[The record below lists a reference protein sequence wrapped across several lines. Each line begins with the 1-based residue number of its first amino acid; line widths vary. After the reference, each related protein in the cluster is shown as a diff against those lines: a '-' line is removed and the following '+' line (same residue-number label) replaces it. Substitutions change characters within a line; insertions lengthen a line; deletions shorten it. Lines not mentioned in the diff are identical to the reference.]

1 MGLDVSCN
9 TRLGFPVQKADF
21 VTEMRA
27 DFRVCDNG
35 HRAPDGR
42 AKFCSECGAP
52 FREACLQEPTARL
65 VRYAN
70 AIGREPADLWD
81 EWWPEDYW
89 CPPEPDD
96 GEVGLHDVRALQ
108 CSEDDGGEEP
118 VLIIGVALKGTGS
131 HRRAE
136 RGDVAGI
143 SLDEFNAALR
153 AVQKRAKEL
162 EMQNRPIGL
171 YTCTYASY

>member
-21 VTEMRA
+21 VTEMKA

-52 FREACLQEPTARL
+52 FRDASLREPTARL

-70 AIGREPADLWD
+70 KVGREPVDLWD

-89 CPPEPDD
+89 CPPEPDN
-96 GEVGLHDVRALQ
+96 GELGFHDVRALQ
-108 CSEDDGGEEP
+108 CSEDDGSEEP
-118 VLIIGVALKGTGS
+118 ILIFGVSLKATKS
-131 HRRAE
+131 HRRAD

-143 SLDEFNAALR
+143 SLDELNSALHS
-153 AVQKRAKEL
+153 VQAMAKLMGL
-162 EMQNRPIGL
+162 EDRPIGL
-171 YTCTYASY
+171 YTCAYASY